1 LIWQFVLNIK
11 KDFSRMTCINN
22 PGDSTNPD
30 TSLLTEIICLNRTVW
45 LVAKIIQAIG
55 LFEVMYGLIIG
66 IRDDALAVEFRYAG
80 IGLLIFGIGWL
91 IEKRLAG
98 R

>member
-1 LIWQFVLNIK
+1 MGVFVYALIF
-11 KDFSRMTCINN
+11 
-22 PGDSTNPD
+22 TNY
-30 TSLLTEIICLNRTVW
+30 ERGCLNRTVW
-45 LVAKIIQAIG
+45 LIGKIIQAIG
-55 LFEVMYGLIIG
+55 LFEVLYGLVIG

-91 IEKRLAG
+91 IEKKLAG

>member
-1 LIWQFVLNIK
+1 
-11 KDFSRMTCINN
+11 M
-22 PGDSTNPD
+22 
-30 TSLLTEIICLNRTVW
+30 NRTLW
-45 LVAKIIQAIG
+45 FVAKIIQAIG

-66 IRDDALAVEFRYAG
+66 LKDDNLGLEFRYAG

-91 IEKRLAG
+91 IEKKLGG

>member
-1 LIWQFVLNIK
+1 MEQSQRVLEL
-11 KDFSRMTCINN
+11 RV
-22 PGDSTNPD
+22 
-30 TSLLTEIICLNRTVW
+30 NRTLW
-45 LVAKIIQAIG
+45 FVAKIIQAIG

-66 IRDDALAVEFRYAG
+66 LKDGNLGLEFRYAG

-91 IEKRLAG
+91 IEKKLGG

>member
-1 LIWQFVLNIK
+1 MEQSPIFLKLRV
-11 KDFSRMTCINN
+11 
-22 PGDSTNPD
+22 
-30 TSLLTEIICLNRTVW
+30 NRTLW
-45 LVAKIIQAIG
+45 FVAKIIQAIG

-66 IRDDALAVEFRYAG
+66 LKDDNLGLEFRYAG

-91 IEKRLAG
+91 IEKKLGG

>member
-1 LIWQFVLNIK
+1 
-11 KDFSRMTCINN
+11 M
-22 PGDSTNPD
+22 
-30 TSLLTEIICLNRTVW
+30 NRTLW
-45 LVAKIIQAIG
+45 FVAKIIQAIG

-66 IRDDALAVEFRYAG
+66 LKDGNLGLEFRYAG

-91 IEKRLAG
+91 IEKKLGG

>member
-1 LIWQFVLNIK
+1 
-11 KDFSRMTCINN
+11 M
-22 PGDSTNPD
+22 
-30 TSLLTEIICLNRTVW
+30 NRTLW
-45 LVAKIIQAIG
+45 FVAKIIQATG

-66 IRDDALAVEFRYAG
+66 LKDGNLGLEFRYAG

-91 IEKRLAG
+91 IEKKLGG

>member
-1 LIWQFVLNIK
+1 MEQSQSFFELHLI
-11 KDFSRMTCINN
+11 
-22 PGDSTNPD
+22 
-30 TSLLTEIICLNRTVW
+30 RTLW

-55 LFEVMYGLIIG
+55 LFEVMYGLIVG
-66 IRDDALAVEFRYAG
+66 LKDDALAFEFRYAG
-80 IGLLIFGIGWL
+80 VGILIFGIGWL

>member
-1 LIWQFVLNIK
+1 
-11 KDFSRMTCINN
+11 
-22 PGDSTNPD
+22 
-30 TSLLTEIICLNRTVW
+30 

-66 IRDDALAVEFRYAG
+66 IKDDALAVEFRYAG
-80 IGLLIFGIGWL
+80 IGILIFGVGWL
-91 IEKRLAG
+91 IEKKLAG

>member
-1 LIWQFVLNIK
+1 MEQSQSILEFHV
-11 KDFSRMTCINN
+11 
-22 PGDSTNPD
+22 
-30 TSLLTEIICLNRTVW
+30 NRTLW
-45 LVAKIIQAIG
+45 FVAKIIQAIG

-66 IRDDALAVEFRYAG
+66 LKDDNLGLEFRYAG

-91 IEKRLAG
+91 IEKKVGG